1 MNSKHLTTVIFST
14 CMAMGFAHFSIAQ
27 KGKEKEKEVFKFNF
41 ENTKGTV
48 SELGQI
54 DLLDGDVLS
63 TMETKADLFMK
74 DASADFSIPNNI
86 FGSEN
91 PKNDQGETY
100 GGIIAYKPGKNGDM
114 ERSYYTFNLKSGRNT
129 LAMKKGL
136 KYCVSY
142 DVSLAE
148 SSKYAINNLGLY
160 FSKSAFGAEPPIPG
174 NTDEHLVLNA
184 TKDRVPRKIIKG
196 FYGWERVGNVYT
208 AKGDENFISIGN
220 FQKNAAYNATDT
232 PWKFE
237 VVKKPKESEVE
248 SMPHAYYYVDNISI
262 RLIDK
267 EEECDCYMP
276 VVQNVAES
284 FSQIIYSKS
293 IEIDEKMS
301 LAQKIEAHEVHFR
314 GGQSKFT
321 SNALENLSYIVNA
334 MKQDLQMKLEVSG
347 HTDVKED
354 EAGNVDDQYKDLD
367 RERVKAVINY
377 LVKNGIDA
385 SRLTASHKS
394 SLQASSDI
402 VEGPDGDEPD
412 LKEAKNRRVEFK
424 VIK

>member
-1 MNSKHLTTVIFST
+1 MNSKRLTSVIFSS
-14 CMAMGFAHFSIAQ
+14 CIAMGFAHFSIAQ
-27 KGKEKEKEVFKFNF
+27 KGKEKEKEIFNF
-41 ENTKGTV
+41 SFEGAKGTV
-48 SELGQI
+48 SELGQF
-54 DLLDGDVLS
+54 DLLGDEVLS
-63 TMETKADLFMK
+63 TMDTKADLFMK
-74 DASADFSIPNNI
+74 DASADYGVPSNI
-86 FGSEN
+86 FGSEI
-91 PKNDQGETY
+91 PKNDKGESY

-114 ERSYYTFNLKSGRNT
+114 ERSYYTFELKGGRNKVT
-129 LAMKKGL
+129 MKKGL

-174 NTDEHLVLNA
+174 NNDEHLVLNA
-184 TKDRVPRKIIKG
+184 TKDRVPRRIIKG

-248 SMPHAYYYVDNISI
+248 SKGHAYYYVDNISI

-267 EEECDCYMP
+267 VEECDCYMP
-276 VVQNVAES
+276 VVRNVADS
-284 FSQIIYSKS
+284 FSQIIYKKA

-301 LAQKIEAHEVHFR
+301 LAQKVEAHEIHFR

-321 SNALENLSYIVNA
+321 SNALENLTFISDA
-334 MKQDLQMKLEVSG
+334 MKKDPKMSIEVIG
-347 HTDVKED
+347 HIDVKEEMAGTVED
-354 EAGNVDDQYKDLD
+354 EYKDLD
-367 RERVKAVINY
+367 KERAKVVINY
-377 LVKNGIDA
+377 LIKNGIDA
-385 SRLTASHKS
+385 TRLK
-394 SLQASSDI
+394 
-402 VEGPDGDEPD
+402 
-412 LKEAKNRRVEFK
+412 
-424 VIK
+424 